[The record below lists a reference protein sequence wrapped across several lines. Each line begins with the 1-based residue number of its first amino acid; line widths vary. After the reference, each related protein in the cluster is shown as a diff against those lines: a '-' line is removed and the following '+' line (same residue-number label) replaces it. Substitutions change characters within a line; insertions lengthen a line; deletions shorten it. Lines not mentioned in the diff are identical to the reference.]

1 MENCK
6 IPAIFYNGPADIQRR
21 YHRYSNTLLVS
32 LNNRISIRKAADTG
46 VSTRPLA
53 VTFPVTPLSEDS
65 RDAIAMTPLPTHR
78 TMSLADNEE
87 HVKVAVH
94 Q

>member
-1 MENCK
+1 
-6 IPAIFYNGPADIQRR
+6 
-21 YHRYSNTLLVS
+21 
-32 LNNRISIRKAADTG
+32 